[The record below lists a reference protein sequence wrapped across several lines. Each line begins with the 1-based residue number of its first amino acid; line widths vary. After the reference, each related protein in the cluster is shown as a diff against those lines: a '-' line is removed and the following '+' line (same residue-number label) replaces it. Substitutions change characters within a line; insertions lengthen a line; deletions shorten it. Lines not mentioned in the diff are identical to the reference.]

1 MKTTISLSNVWA
13 TTGGASCFGKDLKP
27 GFSILD
33 VEAIDAPAY
42 LPGGSAVESVV
53 KILNEFSRASVGSLA
68 VR

>member
-1 MKTTISLSNVWA
+1 MATAIHFSNVWA

-53 KILNEFSRASVGSLA
+53 KIFGDFSRASVGSLA

>member
-53 KILNEFSRASVGSLA
+53 KIFNDFSRASVGSLA
-68 VR
+68 YR

>member
-13 TTGGASCFGKDLKP
+13 TTGGVSCFGKDLKP

-33 VEAIDAPAY
+33 VQAIDAPAY

-53 KILNEFSRASVGSLA
+53 KIFDDFSRASVGSLA
-68 VR
+68 YR